1 MTAIATHEFE
11 QLLAAAD
18 ARRLGG
24 VTAAERRGWQLDL
37 QLSRSGHLASVRLLA
52 TSPEK
57 FSVSR

>member
-52 TSPEK
+52 T
-57 FSVSR
+57 RW